1 MPGTGIALSIHAVL
15 TLFDLETKKHLHV
28 MIEKEYLL
36 TYEKKY
42 MTLIETHAYAFMEMP
57 QAFSLKKTW
66 VFIVF

>member
-1 MPGTGIALSIHAVL
+1 
-15 TLFDLETKKHLHV
+15 
-28 MIEKEYLL
+28 
-36 TYEKKY
+36 

>member
-36 TYEKKY
+36 TYEKN
-42 MTLIETHAYAFMEMP
+42 T
-57 QAFSLKKTW
+57 
-66 VFIVF
+66 